1 MCWRTTPR
9 CPCTTTL
16 SCNGVFNYRGS
27 ITFERML
34 NYWQDLL
41 LVAYRHAR
49 LGLAFNVMS
58 PHVDWE
64 GTTSSTCRCDT
75 MSAFVWSRL
84 SRFFVVRHDH
94 RACEYVTYVYREASG
109 SRR

>member
-1 MCWRTTPR
+1 MDVLADDAALP
-9 CPCTTTL
+9 L
-16 SCNGVFNYRGS
+16 YDYVVLNGVFNYRGS

-64 GTTSSTCRCDT
+64 RDDLLACRWTRC
-75 MSAFVWSRL
+75 
-84 SRFFVVRHDH
+84 
-94 RACEYVTYVYREASG
+94 
-109 SRR
+109 RRSCGRG